1 MHVWRPTNDSRRNIF
16 FFKKQVT
23 QKLPI
28 DISYQQV
35 SILFS
40 SIHNLQY
47 NRLENKGLDI
57 A

>member
-1 MHVWRPTNDSRRNIF
+1 MTTNERFEAKHF